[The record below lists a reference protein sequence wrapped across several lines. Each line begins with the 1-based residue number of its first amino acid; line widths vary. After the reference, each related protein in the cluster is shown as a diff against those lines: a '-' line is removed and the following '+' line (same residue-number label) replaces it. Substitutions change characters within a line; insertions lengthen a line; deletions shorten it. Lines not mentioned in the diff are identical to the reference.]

1 MRGRLN
7 ILLLLVLCLI
17 CVSFV
22 SSVKPTP
29 QVSNDV
35 GGLSIAYPKAQ
46 AFKFGEDFDLYFH
59 IFNSTAGNLLT
70 NTGVNCSIHIYN
82 ESDNKHIVRSR
93 LTYVGDYDFEYEVNN
108 TLFSKTGFY
117 PYIVYCWSGNV
128 SGGFVSDELLIS
140 LDGEGELSSVNS
152 MFLFAIILLPL
163 LFGFLLIKWVGTLGD
178 EHNVFK
184 LFLSLLSVGTLF
196 ASLWFAVL
204 CVLKFFLWVSMSDAL
219 STLLLVY
226 GIVYAVMI
234 FYFLIFL
241 IKSIFFGAMKNK
253 DDKMEY

>member
-1 MRGRLN
+1 M
-7 ILLLLVLCLI
+7 LLVLCLI

-22 SSVKPTP
+22 SSVKPSP
-29 QVSNDV
+29 QVSS
-35 GGLSIAYPKAQ
+35 GGITIVYPKAQ
-46 AFKFGEDFDLYFH
+46 AFTFGEDFNLYIN
-59 IFNSTAGNLLT
+59 IFNSSNGLPYSNS
-70 NTGVNCSIHIYN
+70 TGLGIGCFIHIYN
-82 ESDNKHIVRSR
+82 DTNNEHIFKGNFVYDVVD
-93 LTYVGDYDFEYEVNN
+93 TYDWEVDINN
-108 TLFSKTGFY
+108 TIFSKTGFY
-117 PYIVYCWSGNV
+117 PYIVFCNSSVAG
-128 SGGFVSDELLIS
+128 GGFASDELLIS
-140 LDGEGELSSVNS
+140 VDGEGELSSVSS

-204 CVLKFFLWVSMSDAL
+204 CVLKFFLWVSLSDAL

-234 FYFLIFL
+234 FYFLIYL
-241 IKSIFFGAMKNK
+241 LKQIFVGVSKNK